1 MKAYDF
7 AFKVGWGHTG
17 HVTVI
22 AANEAAAIKKAM
34 ADAKRQGYVS
44 PPEFVALTAL
54 PRLLP

>member
-1 MKAYDF
+1 VKAYDV
-7 AFKVGWGHTG
+7 AYRVGFGHVG

-22 AANEAAAIKKAM
+22 AGNEAAAVKKAM

-44 PPEFVALTAL
+44 PPEFVSLTAL